1 MTQKKFQPKQLSKF
15 LKFTSIGVQLGVTIY
30 LAAYFGKKLDV
41 YFGFEKVLTLSLVLI
56 AFVISMYSMIQQLK
70 KIQD

>member
-30 LAAYFGKKLDV
+30 LAAYLGKKLDV
-41 YFGFEKVLTLSLVLI
+41 YFGFEKVFTLSLVLI